1 MILASS
7 HINFQVF
14 IFNYGGII
22 VNGNIKKVER
32 SVLCE
37 TIVDNVKEMI
47 ANGQLSQGEKLPNE
61 TELAA
66 SMNVGRSSIREAIKI
81 LASMNIV
88 QIIHGKGTFV
98 CEELGTAKDPLGFFF
113 LDSQL
118 LLPSIYEARKIIEP
132 YAAKFA
138 AARRD
143 QSHLDNMQIILK
155 RFQDA
160 IHSNRSYIEDEIAFH
175 NEIARASKNYIFTK
189 MIPIINEGLYEGY
202 KVILHSGKS
211 GESARKALENHSLIY
226 ELIQNKDED
235 GAYNAMYQHIQ
246 QSEQFAR

>member
-1 MILASS
+1 M
-7 HINFQVF
+7 
-14 IFNYGGII
+14 
-22 VNGNIKKVER
+22 NGSIKKVER

-37 TIVDNVKEMI
+37 TIADNIKEMI
-47 ANGQLSQGEKLPNE
+47 VTGQLSPGEKLPNE
-61 TELAA
+61 SELAA
-66 SMNVGRSSIREAIKI
+66 SMNVGRSSVREAVKI

-98 CEELGTAKDPLGFFF
+98 CEEFGTAKDPLGFYF

-118 LLPSIYEARKIIEP
+118 LLTSIYEARKIIEP
-132 YAAKFA
+132 YSAKYA

-143 QSHLDNMQIILK
+143 QSHLDNMQMILR

-160 IHSNRSYIEDEIAFH
+160 IKNNRSYIKDEIEFH

-211 GESARKALENHSLIY
+211 DESSRKALENHNLIY
-226 ELIQNKDED
+226 ELIKNKDED
-235 GAYNAMYQHIQ
+235 GAYNAMYRHIQ
-246 QSEQFAR
+246 QSEEFAK

>member
-1 MILASS
+1 M
-7 HINFQVF
+7 
-14 IFNYGGII
+14 
-22 VNGNIKKVER
+22 NGNIKRVEK

-37 TIVDNVKEMI
+37 TIVDNIKEMI
-47 ANGQLSQGEKLPNE
+47 VNSQLSPGEKLPNE
-61 TELAA
+61 SELAT

-88 QIIHGKGTFV
+88 RIIHGKGTFV
-98 CEELGTAKDPLGFFF
+98 CEEIGNVKDPLGFYF

-118 LLPSIYEARKIIEP
+118 LLTSIYEARKIIEP
-132 YAAKFA
+132 YSAKFA
-138 AARRD
+138 ATRRD
-143 QSHLDNMQIILK
+143 ESHLENMQLILK

-160 IHSNRSYIEDEIAFH
+160 ILNNRSSIEEEIQFH

-211 GESARKALENHSLIY
+211 HESAYKALENHSLIY
-226 ELIQNKDED
+226 ELIKNKDAD
-235 GAYNAMYQHIQ
+235 GAYNAMHVHIR
-246 QSEQFAR
+246 QSEEFAK